1 MDKAYIRELNF
12 DCDTFADAKE
22 SLNTVLQKLLG
33 TMVGCGAKEG
43 SITMKLDVG
52 FRSETIQN
60 YDAEID
66 APEREVYMPQFFYK
80 ITSSV
85 KINNEMHGATHNETD
100 ELYYNSDT
108 GNYEMRPIVNTAQ
121 RSMFDDDMDS
131 APIERDASGEDE
143 RQEDYQY
150 ENCQ

>member
-1 MDKAYIRELNF
+1 
-12 DCDTFADAKE
+12 
-22 SLNTVLQKLLG
+22 
-33 TMVGCGAKEG
+33 
-43 SITMKLDVG
+43 MKLDVG

-66 APEREVYMPQFFYK
+66 APEREVYMPQFFHK

-100 ELYYNSDT
+100 ELYYNADT

-131 APIERDASGEDE
+131 APIERDTPGEDE

>member
-33 TMVGCGAKEG
+33 TMVGCGAKDG
-43 SITMKLDVG
+43 SITMKLDVC

-66 APEREVYMPQFFYK
+66 APEREVYMPQFFHK

-85 KINNEMHGATHNETD
+85 KINNEMLGATHNETD
-100 ELYYNSDT
+100 ELYYNADT

-131 APIERDASGEDE
+131 APIERDAPGEDE
-143 RQEDYQY
+143 RQDDYQY
-150 ENCQ
+150 ENGQ

>member
-12 DCDTFADAKE
+12 DCDTFSDAKE

-33 TMVGCGAKEG
+33 TMVGCGAKDG
-43 SITMKLDVG
+43 SITMKLDVC

-66 APEREVYMPQFFYK
+66 APEREVYMPQFFHK

-85 KINNEMHGATHNETD
+85 KINNEMH
-100 ELYYNSDT
+100 
-108 GNYEMRPIVNTAQ
+108 
-121 RSMFDDDMDS
+121 
-131 APIERDASGEDE
+131 
-143 RQEDYQY
+143 
-150 ENCQ
+150 

>member
-12 DCDTFADAKE
+12 DCDTFSDAKE

-52 FRSETIQN
+52 FLSETIQN

-66 APEREVYMPQFFYK
+66 APEREVYMPQFFHK

-100 ELYYNSDT
+100 ELYYSADT

-131 APIERDASGEDE
+131 APIERDAPGEDE

>member
-12 DCDTFADAKE
+12 DCDTFSDAKE

-43 SITMKLDVG
+43 RITMKLDVG

-66 APEREVYMPQFFYK
+66 APEREVYMPQFFHK

-85 KINNEMHGATHNETD
+85 KIDNEMHGATYNETD
-100 ELYYNSDT
+100 ELYYNADT
-108 GNYEMRPIVNTAQ
+108 GN
-121 RSMFDDDMDS
+121 
-131 APIERDASGEDE
+131 
-143 RQEDYQY
+143 
-150 ENCQ
+150 

>member
-43 SITMKLDVG
+43 SITMKLDVC

-66 APEREVYMPQFFYK
+66 APEREVYIPQFFHK

-121 RSMFDDDMDS
+121 RSMFDDDMGS

>member
-12 DCDTFADAKE
+12 DCDTFSDAKE

-66 APEREVYMPQFFYK
+66 APEREVYMPQFFHK
-80 ITSSV
+80 ITSS
-85 KINNEMHGATHNETD
+85 GATHNETD
-100 ELYYNSDT
+100 ELYYNADT

-131 APIERDASGEDE
+131 APIERYASGEDE

-150 ENCQ
+150 ENGQ

>member
-1 MDKAYIRELNF
+1 
-12 DCDTFADAKE
+12 
-22 SLNTVLQKLLG
+22 
-33 TMVGCGAKEG
+33 
-43 SITMKLDVG
+43 MKLDVG

-66 APEREVYMPQFFYK
+66 APESEVYMPQFFHK

-85 KINNEMHGATHNETD
+85 KINNEMHGAMHNETD
-100 ELYYNSDT
+100 ELYYNADT

-131 APIERDASGEDE
+131 APIERDAPGEDE
-143 RQEDYQY
+143 RQDDYQY
-150 ENCQ
+150 ENGQ

>member
-12 DCDTFADAKE
+12 DCDTFSDAKE

-43 SITMKLDVG
+43 RITMKLDVG

-66 APEREVYMPQFFYK
+66 APEREVYMPQFFHK

-85 KINNEMHGATHNETD
+85 KIDNEMHGATYNETD
-100 ELYYNSDT
+100 ELYYNADT

-131 APIERDASGEDE
+131 APIERDAPGEDE

-150 ENCQ
+150 ENGQ

>member
-12 DCDTFADAKE
+12 DCDTFADVKE

-66 APEREVYMPQFFYK
+66 APEREVYMPQFFHK

-100 ELYYNSDT
+100 ELYCNADT

-131 APIERDASGEDE
+131 APIERDAPGDDE
-143 RQEDYQY
+143 RQKDYQY
-150 ENCQ
+150 ENGQ

>member
-1 MDKAYIRELNF
+1 
-12 DCDTFADAKE
+12 
-22 SLNTVLQKLLG
+22 
-33 TMVGCGAKEG
+33 MVGCGAKEG

-66 APEREVYMPQFFYK
+66 APEREVYMPQFFHK

-100 ELYYNSDT
+100 ELYYNADT

-131 APIERDASGEDE
+131 APIEHDAPGEDE
-143 RQEDYQY
+143 RHEDYQY
-150 ENCQ
+150 ENGQ

>member
-22 SLNTVLQKLLG
+22 SLNTILQKLLG

-66 APEREVYMPQFFYK
+66 SPEREVCMPQFIHK

-100 ELYYNSDT
+100 ELYYNSYT

-131 APIERDASGEDE
+131 APIERDAPGEDE
-143 RQEDYQY
+143 RQDDYQY